1 MELLKQ
7 RGAEVAYYDPY
18 VPIIR
23 PTRDHPQWAG
33 TQCVPWNRP
42 TIASF
47 DAVVIAT
54 AHACINYQNL
64 SDCALCIV
72 DTRNVMATSQVPP
85 GRVWK
90 A

>member
-18 VPIIR
+18 VPIIC

-33 TQCVPWNRP
+33 TQCAPWNRA

-54 AHACINYQNL
+54 AHACN
-64 SDCALCIV
+64 
-72 DTRNVMATSQVPP
+72 
-85 GRVWK
+85 
-90 A
+90 

>member
-33 TQCVPWNRP
+33 T
-42 TIASF
+42 
-47 DAVVIAT
+47 
-54 AHACINYQNL
+54 
-64 SDCALCIV
+64 
-72 DTRNVMATSQVPP
+72 
-85 GRVWK
+85 K
-90 A
+90 